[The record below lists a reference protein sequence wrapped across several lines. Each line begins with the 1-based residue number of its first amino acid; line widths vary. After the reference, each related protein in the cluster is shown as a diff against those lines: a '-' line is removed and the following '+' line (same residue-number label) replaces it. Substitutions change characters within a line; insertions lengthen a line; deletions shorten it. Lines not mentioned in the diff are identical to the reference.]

1 MKAKKKITINWN
13 IPTVNSIFF
22 IGNLSEKVPENAANN
37 IKGSWLT
44 ANERMVNDT
53 DSVSEI
59 NIHPTAILSVHNAS
73 EKKVDEIIIFLKS
86 EILRDDEI
94 FIYISCIILWILF
107 WIIWNIEYSEFLF
120 L

>member
-1 MKAKKKITINWN
+1 M
-13 IPTVNSIFF
+13 NSIFF
-22 IGNLSEKVPENAANN
+22 IGNLSEKVPENGANN
-37 IKGSWLT
+37 IKGSCLT

-86 EILRDDEI
+86 EILRVDEI
-94 FIYISCIILWILF
+94 FIYISCVILWILF
-107 WIIWNIEYSEFLF
+107 CII
-120 L
+120 

>member
-1 MKAKKKITINWN
+1 
-13 IPTVNSIFF
+13 
-22 IGNLSEKVPENAANN
+22 
-37 IKGSWLT
+37 
-44 ANERMVNDT
+44 MVNDT

-94 FIYISCIILWILF
+94 FYGFYFGLFETLNIQNFFFNNSTLIYIQKKNRGIKLF
-107 WIIWNIEYSEFLF
+107 YSI
-120 L
+120 